1 MNTGVKITQGL
12 KVYGLN
18 GFNRLNTLNVT
29 LDGLNLDYL
38 QFCFHSKKVGFLTWC
53 PYLPSNLYAF
63 FSGPTLTL
71 FRPGFFWSCG
81 TGAGGADSAPTS

>member
-38 QFCFHSKKVGFLTWC
+38 QFCFHSEKVGILTWC
-53 PYLPSNLYAF
+53 PHLPSNLYAF
-63 FSGPTLTL
+63 FFLVRL
-71 FRPGFFWSCG
+71 
-81 TGAGGADSAPTS
+81 